1 MRGHVWHRVNWINLS
16 KADDSNMREITVLA
30 PAASVHHSKF
40 SKSQFTSHHWSRQ
53 TVKHFPNVIHL
64 LPHTS
69 TQLYVA
75 LHILQS
81 NSRVRKEKKHS
92 PRLMSFFVLWHNKTY
107 FTRELNN
114 KTHGNWKFFCHLL
127 PNYPPVR
134 CWRHLWTALGWF
146 GTLRRTGP
154 HTFATFFF
162 CAAMLA
168 KAVISKMSGCK
179 KWKK

>member
-1 MRGHVWHRVNWINLS
+1 
-16 KADDSNMREITVLA
+16 MREITVLA

-107 FTRELNN
+107 FTRELND

-154 HTFATFFF
+154 LTFTTFFL
-162 CAAMLA
+162 CRHAGKSCHQQDVRMQKVEKVVENLSQ
-168 KAVISKMSGCK
+168 KLDPDLSGSPT
-179 KWKK
+179 